1 MYQLLLHFYMGRL
14 LHLNKN
20 DSVKTIDEIKLMR
33 ESAQLV
39 SKTLGMLAKEIKLV

>member
-20 DSVKTIDEIKLMR
+20 DSVKNNRRNQID
-33 ESAQLV
+33 A
-39 SKTLGMLAKEIKLV
+39 